1 MANANVFLPVFD
13 PAVDSFDAVR
23 QSSTFCFTVILAI
36 ALRAEHPDS
45 HSISAQKGHKCFLEA
60 QNLATQSLFASFAR
74 LETIQGML
82 LLAAYSDKN
91 WFAVSHTYQMSR
103 DMGLHDSIYEEHE
116 TSRSVDALRD
126 SRDRRLVRRTR
137 TALILHHVEQEVASG
152 TTRPSKGRPVKED
165 FMKGFLGNRFL
176 NTYDMR
182 IVANVEIVQ
191 LRGKVLKFSTLR
203 NTRITSAHPGRL
215 LKELEI
221 EDSMTG
227 KVHQRVQTVEEEI
240 NRWFNHWES
249 VFQGMSSVDFCLET
263 NSRRPRYQCWLLPE
277 K

>member
-1 MANANVFLPVFD
+1 MANANVFLPIFD

-36 ALRAEHPDS
+36 ALRAEHPHS
-45 HSISAQKGHKCFLEA
+45 HSSPTQKGDQCFLEA

-91 WFAVSHTYQMSR
+91 WFAVSHAYQMSR
-103 DMGLHDSIYEEHE
+103 DMGLYDTIYEEDD
-116 TSRSVDALRD
+116 TLKSVHALRD

-152 TTRPSKGRPVKED
+152 TTRPSKGRPVNED
-165 FMKGFLGNRFL
+165 FMKDFLGNKFL

-191 LRGKVLKFSTLR
+191 LRGTIFKVSTLR
-203 NTRITSAHPGRL
+203 NS
-215 LKELEI
+215 
-221 EDSMTG
+221 
-227 KVHQRVQTVEEEI
+227 
-240 NRWFNHWES
+240 
-249 VFQGMSSVDFCLET
+249 
-263 NSRRPRYQCWLLPE
+263 
-277 K
+277 